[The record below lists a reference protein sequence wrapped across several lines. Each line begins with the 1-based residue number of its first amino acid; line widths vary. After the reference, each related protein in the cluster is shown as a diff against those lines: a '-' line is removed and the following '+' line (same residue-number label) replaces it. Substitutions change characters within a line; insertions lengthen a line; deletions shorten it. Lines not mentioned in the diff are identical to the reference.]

1 MKLILATIGAAAV
14 LNLAA
19 FAGDLVP
26 VQVPNGHGQIAV
38 LYRSSEP
45 TIAVFAGNGAVGSA
59 ASSKQLKVVS
69 KDNGH
74 GQTTTLYRAE

>member
-1 MKLILATIGAAAV
+1 MKLILATLGATAV
-14 LNLAA
+14 LNLAV

-45 TIAVFAGNGAVGSA
+45 TVALFTGNSTAQAG
-59 ASSKQLKVVS
+59 KKLKAVS